1 MENTAEKTYRDIAV
15 GERASF
21 TVTVSNRMVDEF
33 ATLSGDHNPLHVDES
48 YARETPFKGRVV
60 HGMLIGAFFSRLVGM
75 HLPGKYALYLSQTLA
90 FHEPLAPGTKI
101 SIEGEVTHKT
111 DAAKVLTIRTAAR
124 DTSGKIL
131 VSGEALVRM
140 LK

>member
-1 MENTAEKTYRDIAV
+1 MEKTAEKMYRDIAV
-15 GERASF
+15 GECASF
-21 TVTVSNRMVDEF
+21 TVTVSDGMVDEF
-33 ATLSGDHNPLHVDES
+33 ASLSGDHNPIHVDKS
-48 YARETPFKGRVV
+48 YARETPFKGRIA
-60 HGMLIGAFFSRLVGM
+60 HGMLIGAFFSRLIGM

-90 FHEPLAPGTKI
+90 FHQPLAPGTKI

-111 DAAKVLTIRTAAR
+111 ETAKVLVIRTAAR
-124 DTSGKIL
+124 DAAGKIL